1 MSWWGVLPGIVLM
14 AGLWLAPGYLFL
26 RALGVRGLL
35 ALGAGG
41 GVTSGLAGVLAI
53 GFDKVGVTWSL
64 VTFLIGCLAAILI
77 ALGVGRLLRT
87 TRDPAGEVVAGTR
100 RLARSERGWLAV
112 TGLVGGGVLS
122 LAMMTGMQRADMP
135 LQVWDAVYHL
145 NALWFIQDTGNAS
158 SLGSLAPM
166 YADTA
171 SPYYPTVWHSIV
183 AIAPGFENVT
193 QAANASSIV
202 LGTAVWMASLVALSR
217 VVWPA
222 RALPV
227 VLTPIVAATFVTFPA
242 VSVSMLG
249 VWPFAVS
256 VAALPGA
263 LALMIAALR
272 GNQTWQIHLAH
283 ALGFAAAAA
292 GVVLAHGSGLFSLA
306 LLAAPLLGVLLF
318 RQGRRYWRRG
328 HQVPVAIAG
337 VLLVTVVVLGTIVLL
352 NFQPVQAILDYQRGG
367 QESYWPGIGSLL
379 IDHPL
384 IYVYDIKSV
393 NLVITAMAI
402 VGICLTISRK
412 HARWL
417 VVALL
422 AAAVLTLL
430 AAGPPENPIRA
441 LAGFWYTQASRINQ
455 LFVIPMIV
463 LAAGGLA
470 WICRALADRLRLP
483 ITGTTAVVL
492 VGVALATFGL
502 RWPTQVE
509 VMSSVYSNWPIAW
522 GTMIDSE
529 DELAMIDRADE
540 VLPDDAVVLGEPVN
554 GSSYLLARSDVS
566 VVYPQLTT
574 ISGSPER
581 ELLAQEFNKWYLSPE
596 VCQAVTDLGVTH
608 VYADDLTFEEGGKW
622 EETTP
627 GLRIIDTSR
636 PGFELVDEG
645 GQASLWRFTGCDDR
659 EEVSGS
665 GT

>member
-53 GFDKVGVTWSL
+53 GYDKVGLTWSL
-64 VTFLIGCLAAILI
+64 VTFLIGCLICILI
-77 ALGVGRLLRT
+77 CLGVGRLLGT
-87 TRDPAGEVVAGTR
+87 TNAPAGEVVAGTR
-100 RLARSERGWLAV
+100 RLRRSERGWLAV
-112 TGLVGGGVLS
+112 TGLTGGGVLA

-145 NALWFIQDTGNAS
+145 NAVWFIQDTGNAS

-166 YADTA
+166 YADTTA
-171 SPYYPTVWHSIV
+171 PYYPTVWHSIV
-183 AIAPGFENVT
+183 AIAPGFDNVT

-202 LGTAVWMASLVALSR
+202 LGSAVWITGLIALSR
-217 VVWPA
+217 VVWPG

-227 VLTPIVAATFVTFPA
+227 VVTPIVATTFVTFPA
-242 VSVSMLG
+242 IAVSMLG

-256 VAALPGA
+256 VACLPGA

-272 GNQTWQIHLAH
+272 GNQTWQVHLSH
-283 ALGFAAAAA
+283 ALGFATAAS

-306 LLAAPLLGVLLF
+306 LLAAPLLAVLIF

-328 HQVPVAIAG
+328 HQVVVGIAG
-337 VLLVTVVVLGTIVLL
+337 LVLVVGVIVATVVLI
-352 NFQPVQAILDYQRGG
+352 NFQPVQAILGYERGG
-367 QESYWPGIGSLL
+367 QDQYWGPIGSLL

-384 IYVYDIKSV
+384 IYVYDKISFNV
-393 NLVITAMAI
+393 VITAMAG
-402 VGICLTISRK
+402 VGIYLTITRR

-417 VVALL
+417 VVALV
-422 AAAVLTLL
+422 AAAVLTVL
-430 AAGPPENPIRA
+430 AAGPPENPLRA

-455 LFVIPMIV
+455 LFVIPMVV

-470 WICRALADRLRLP
+470 WTCRSLADRWRLS

-492 VGVALATFGL
+492 VGVAAATFGL
-502 RWPTQVE
+502 RWPSHVE
-509 VMSSVYSNWPIAW
+509 IMSSVYSNWPIAW

-540 VLPDDAVVLGEPVN
+540 VLPEDAVVLGEPVN
-554 GSSYLLARSDVS
+554 GSPYLLARSGVQ
-566 VVYPQLTT
+566 VVYPQLTP
-574 ISGSPER
+574 IAGSPQR
-581 ELLAQEFNKWYLSPE
+581 ALLAREFNRWFLNPE
-596 VCQAVTDLGVTH
+596 VCQAVQELGVTH
-608 VYADDLTFEEGGKW
+608 VYADDLTFQEGGKW

-627 GLRIIDTSR
+627 GLRVIDTGR
-636 PGFELVDEG
+636 EGFELVDEG

-659 EEVSGS
+659 APSP
-665 GT
+665 

>member
-14 AGLWLAPGYLFL
+14 AGLWVAPGYLFL

-53 GFDKVGVTWSL
+53 AYDMAGITWSL
-64 VTFLIGCLAAILI
+64 ATFLIGCLGGIL
-77 ALGVGRLLRT
+77 LSLLVGRLLRT
-87 TRDPAGEVVAGTR
+87 TSDPAAVVVAGTR
-100 RLARSERGWLAV
+100 RLTGSERGWLTA
-112 TGLVGGGVLS
+112 TGLLGGGVLAM
-122 LAMMTGMQRADMP
+122 AMMTGMQRADMP

-158 SLGSLAPM
+158 SLGALAPM

-171 SPYYPTVWHSIV
+171 APYYPTVWHSIV
-183 AIAPGFENVT
+183 AIAPGFQDVT

-202 LGTAVWMASLVALSR
+202 LGTAVWMTSLMALSR

-242 VSVSMLG
+242 ISVSMLG

-256 VAALPGA
+256 VACLPGA

-272 GNQTWQIHLAH
+272 GNQTWRMHLAY
-283 ALGFAAAAA
+283 ALGFATAAA
-292 GVVLAHGSGLFSLA
+292 GVVLAHGSGLFSLV
-306 LLAAPLLGVLLF
+306 LLAAPLLAVLLF

-328 HQVPVAIAG
+328 YQVPVGVAG
-337 VLLVTVVVLGTIVLL
+337 TLLVVTVVVGTVVLV
-352 NFQPVQAILDYQRGG
+352 NFQPVQAILGYERGG

-384 IYVYDIKSV
+384 IYVYEIKSV
-393 NLVITAMAI
+393 NLVITAMAFI
-402 VGICLTISRK
+402 GVYLTISRR

-417 VVALL
+417 VVALV
-422 AAAVLTLL
+422 ASAVLTLL
-430 AAGPPENPIRA
+430 AAGPPENVLRP
-441 LAGFWYTQASRINQ
+441 LAGFWYTQASRLNQ

-470 WICRALADRLRLP
+470 WTCRKLADSLRLP
-483 ITGTTAVVL
+483 ITGTTLVVL
-492 VGVALATFGL
+492 AGVTLATFGL
-502 RWPTQVE
+502 RWPSQVE
-509 VMSSVYSNWPIAW
+509 VMASVYSNWPIAW

-540 VLPDDAVVLGEPVN
+540 VLPADAVVLGEPIN
-554 GSSYLLARSDVS
+554 GSPYLLARSGVQ
-566 VVYPQLTT
+566 VVYPQLTP
-574 ISGSPER
+574 IAGSPER
-581 ELLAQEFNKWYLSPE
+581 ELLAEQFNRWYLDPD
-596 VCQAVTDLGVTH
+596 VCQVVRELGVTH

-627 GLRIIDTSR
+627 GLRVIDTDR

-645 GQASLWRFTGCDDR
+645 GQASIWRFTGCDR
-659 EEVSGS
+659 SVPAR
-665 GT
+665 

>member
-1 MSWWGVLPGIVLM
+1 MSWWGVLPGIVML
-14 AGLWLAPGYLFL
+14 AGLWLAPGYLLL

-53 GFDKVGVTWSL
+53 GYDVVGISWSL
-64 VTFLIGCLAAILI
+64 VTFLIGCLVCILI
-77 ALGVGRLLRT
+77 ALGVGRLLGT
-87 TRDPAGEVVAGTR
+87 TNAPAGEVVAGTR
-100 RLARSERGWLAV
+100 RLHRSERGWLAV
-112 TGLVGGGVLS
+112 TGLVGGGVLA

-158 SLGSLAPM
+158 SLGSMAPM

-171 SPYYPTVWHSIV
+171 APYYPTVWHSIV
-183 AIAPGFENVT
+183 AIAPGFDNVT

-202 LGTAVWMASLVALSR
+202 LGTAVWMTSLVALSR

-227 VLTPIVAATFVTFPA
+227 ILTPIVAATFVTFPA
-242 VSVSMLG
+242 ISVSMLG

-256 VAALPGA
+256 VACLPGA

-272 GNQTWQIHLAH
+272 GNQTWQIHLSH
-283 ALGFAAAAA
+283 ALGFATAAS
-292 GVVLAHGSGLFSLA
+292 GVVLAHGSGLFSLV
-306 LLAAPLLGVLLF
+306 LLAAPLLAVLLF

-328 HQVPVAIAG
+328 YPILVSVVA
-337 VLLVTVVVLGTIVLL
+337 VLLVVGVIVATIVLL
-352 NFQPVQAILDYQRGG
+352 NFQPVQAILDYERGG
-367 QESYWPGIGSLL
+367 QESYLPGIGSLL

-393 NLVITAMAI
+393 NLVITAMAG
-402 VGICLTISRK
+402 VGIYLTLTRK

-430 AAGPPENPIRA
+430 AAGPPENPLRP

-470 WICRALADRLRLP
+470 WICRSLADRGRVP
-483 ITGTTAVVL
+483 ITGTTVVVL
-492 VGVALATFGL
+492 VGVGLATFGL
-502 RWPTQVE
+502 RWPSQVE

-554 GSSYLLARSDVS
+554 GSPYLLARSDVE
-566 VVYPQLTT
+566 VVFPQLTP
-574 ISGSPER
+574 IADSPER
-581 ELLAQEFNKWYLSPE
+581 LLLAEAFNRWYLEPE
-596 VCQAVTDLGVTH
+596 VCDAVLALGVTH
-608 VYADDLTFEEGGKW
+608 VYVDDLTFEEGGKW
-622 EETTP
+622 EEATQ
-627 GLRIIDTSR
+627 GLDVISPDR

-645 GQASLWRFTGCDDR
+645 GKASIWRFTGCDDR
-659 EEVSGS
+659 VPGS
-665 GT
+665 

>member
-1 MSWWGVLPGIVLM
+1 MSWWGVLPGIAALAVL
-14 AGLWLAPGYLFL
+14 WVVPGYLFL

-53 GFDKVGVTWSL
+53 GYDKVGITWSL
-64 VTFLIGCLAAILI
+64 LTFLIGCVVSILVS
-77 ALGVGRLLRT
+77 LVVGRLLGTNRA
-87 TRDPAGEVVAGTR
+87 RAGDTVAGMR
-100 RLARSERGWLAV
+100 RLGRSERGWLAA
-112 TGLVGGGVLS
+112 TGLVGGGVLA

-166 YADTA
+166 YADVAT
-171 SPYYPTVWHSIV
+171 PYYPTVWHSIV
-183 AIAPGFENVT
+183 AIAPGFDNVT

-202 LGTAVWMASLVALSR
+202 LGTAVWMTSLVALSR

-227 VLTPIVAATFVTFPA
+227 VLTPIIAATFVTFPA
-242 VSVSMLG
+242 ISVSMLG

-256 VAALPGA
+256 VACLPGA

-272 GNQTWQIHLAH
+272 GNQTWRIHLAH
-283 ALGFAAAAA
+283 AMGFAAAAS
-292 GVVLAHGSGLFSLA
+292 GVVLAHGSGLFSLV
-306 LLAAPLLGVLLF
+306 LLAAPLLAVLLF
-318 RQGRRYWRRG
+318 RQGRRCWRRG
-328 HQVPVAIAG
+328 HQVPVGVTG
-337 VLLVTVVVLGTIVLL
+337 VLLAVAVVVGTVVLV
-352 NFQPVQAILDYQRGG
+352 NFQPVQAILGYERGG

-384 IYVYDIKSV
+384 IYVYEIKSV
-393 NLVITAMAI
+393 NLVITAMAFI
-402 VGICLTISRK
+402 GIYLTITRK

-417 VVALL
+417 VVALV

-430 AAGPPENPIRA
+430 AAGPPENVLRP

-470 WICRALADRLRLP
+470 WTCRKVADRGRMP
-483 ITGTTAVVL
+483 ITGTTIVVL
-492 VGVALATFGL
+492 IGVALATFGL
-502 RWPTQVE
+502 RWPSQVE

-540 VLPDDAVVLGEPVN
+540 VLPDDAVVLGNPVD
-554 GSSYLLARSDVS
+554 GSSYLLARSDVE
-566 VVYPQLTT
+566 VVYPQLTP
-574 ISGSPER
+574 IAGSPER
-581 ELLAQEFNKWYLSPE
+581 ALLASEFNRWFLEPE
-596 VCQAVTDLGVTH
+596 VCRAVRDLGITH
-608 VYADDLTFEEGGKW
+608 VYTDDLTFEEGAKW
-622 EETTP
+622 EETTQ
-627 GLRIIDTSR
+627 GLMYVDTSR
-636 PGFELVDEG
+636 DGFELVDEG

-659 EEVSGS
+659 ESSAGS
-665 GT
+665 